1 MARER
6 AATRRLALRALVL
19 VMREHQVS
27 AAAMDVEGKPQ
38 VLARHGRALD
48 VPARTPLAPGGIPR
62 RLAGL
67 GRLPQREIERVAL
80 ARLKALAIGAK
91 LAVARFHLV
100 DVATRKLTV
109 GGIRAH
115 AEVHIAFDL
124 VGVTVID
131 ELLNKRDHV
140 GNLACGA
147 RAHVGVEHAGRVH
160 VVDERLGVL
169 SGNLCSTSALFTCA
183 FDDLVVDV
191 GDILHKRHVEAA
203 PDEVAANHVEAD
215 KRARVTD
222 VDAVVHG
229 RAADVHADLAGL
241 LRLELDFLAQLGVV
255 NLNHKVPDTFL

>member
-1 MARER
+1 M
-6 AATRRLALRALVL
+6 T
-19 VMREHQVS
+19 
-27 AAAMDVEGKPQ
+27 
-38 VLARHGRALD
+38 
-48 VPARTPLAPGGIPR
+48 
-62 RLAGL
+62 
-67 GRLPQREIERVAL
+67 
-80 ARLKALAIGAK
+80 
-91 LAVARFHLV
+91 RFHLV
-100 DVATRKLTV
+100 DVAARKLTV

-124 VGVTVID
+124 VGVTTVD
-131 ELLNKRDHV
+131 ELLHKRDHI
-140 GNLACGA
+140 GNLTCGA

-169 SGNLCSTSALFTCA
+169 GGNLCSTSTLFTCT
-183 FDDLVVDV
+183 FDDLIVDV

-241 LRLELDFLAQLGVV
+241 FRLELDFLAQLGVV